1 MGFDISRICK
11 IGAAGAVA
19 VLAFST
25 APALAQG
32 QGVVPYQVTPTVPSP
47 TTGIQPAS
55 SSATA
60 PGLNAALIAAN
71 CAVCHGPSGAGAG
84 DIAKINEQ
92 TAAQIA
98 ENMRAFRDGKKPSTI
113 MGRIVKGYS
122 DAQITAVANQLGKK

>member
-1 MGFDISRICK
+1 MKNQIHPTIAVLSL
-11 IGAAGAVA
+11 AVA
-19 VLAFST
+19 IAWSS
-25 APALAQG
+25 PSLAQ
-32 QGVVPYQVTPTVPSP
+32 
-47 TTGIQPAS
+47 
-55 SSATA
+55 SAT
-60 PGLNAALIAAN
+60 PGPNAALIAAN